1 MALHPEPFVDVE
13 VGARRAPSARGGGR
27 VPWVVVLSGLAP
39 VVLVLGVQYAQHL
52 QPPGTYDA
60 VRQTVSTLA
69 ARGVENRWVATT
81 TLLVLGVIYVLVAA
95 GLRAVPRLARVVLGI
110 GAVGLIVVA
119 LSPQPAHGSSTMHM
133 AAMVTSSIAFA
144 AWPLGLLRDGRIARG
159 SLVAVVAMGAAL
171 VWLAVQAWT
180 DGTWLGVAERVLLLV
195 ESVWP
200 IRVAVASWRRSTG
213 AAERPAPVE
222 QMTLALALLPLVV
235 FPAGLVAAQA
245 AQPTVDPLSMSL
257 SALAG
262 LAATSRWIM
271 TTTLLLVGLLCVL
284 IAAGLRLVPM
294 PGRLMLGGGG
304 ALLGV
309 AALFPQPV
317 GGGSSPVHMI
327 AGGVAWAGFTTWPL
341 ALTFSRRIDP
351 GLRRDSA
358 VAVVAILVLLAWFTV
373 ELTTSGTWYG
383 VSQRVVFLS
392 LAIWPIRVAVRA
404 VGERRQALPHVEA
417 EMMRSSV

>member
-1 MALHPEPFVDVE
+1 MALHPEPVVDVE
-13 VGARRAPSARGGGR
+13 IGRRPAAFARGGGR

-39 VVLVLGVQYAQHL
+39 MVLIVGVQYAQHL

-81 TLLVLGVIYVLVAA
+81 TLLALGVIYVLVAA
-95 GLRAVPRLARVVLGI
+95 GMRAVPRLARAVLGI
-110 GAVGLIVVA
+110 GAVGLILVA
-119 LSPQPAHGSSTMHM
+119 LSPQPAHGSSAMHM

-159 SLVAVVAMGAAL
+159 SLAAVVAMGAAL

-200 IRVAVASWRRSTG
+200 IRVAVASWRRSSG
-213 AAERPAPVE
+213 AVERPAPVE

-294 PGRLMLGGGG
+294 PGRLLLGGGG
-304 ALLGV
+304 VLLAV

-341 ALTFSRRIDP
+341 ALAFSDRIDR
-351 GLRRDSA
+351 GLRRSSA
-358 VAVVAILVLLAWFTV
+358 VAVGAILVLLAWFTI
-373 ELTTSGTWYG
+373 ELITSGTWYG

-392 LAIWPIRVAVRA
+392 LAIWPIRVAGRA
-404 VGERRQALPHVEA
+404 VRERRHSLPHADVE
-417 EMMRSSV
+417 MVRSSV